1 MAKIVNLTPHE
12 VTIYLP
18 SGEVKRI
25 PPSGVVARVQTF
37 REEVGEL
44 NGIPL
49 VTVRY
54 GEVEG
59 LPSSPEP
66 DTYYIVSV
74 LVAQALQGKP
84 EWHGKLLVPD
94 TSPQGAVRDK
104 DGRIIGVKALQVW

>member
-25 PPSGVVARVQTF
+25 PPSGVVARVKTF
-37 REEVGEL
+37 REEAGTLE
-44 NGIPL
+44 GIPL

-59 LPSSPEP
+59 LPKEPEP

-74 LVAQALQGKP
+74 LVAQALVSDPK
-84 EWHGKLLVPD
+84 WRGKLLVPD